1 MEQEIS
7 PQTAWQ
13 NEGICYRYAEEKL
26 NDCVLRSIYMA
37 IVRRSFGY
45 GKKITD
51 RISQEDLAKVSAITS
66 RTLRDKLKI
75 LEEMKMIK
83 IIPPDTYIK
92 GGGSTSCAYGPEYPT
107 GYGYVHTVDDKKSL
121 EKYNKYINNSGYDT
135 KTKEPEVNEGYV
147 YDENKQF

>member
-1 MEQEIS
+1 METEIS

-13 NEGICYRYAEEKL
+13 NEGICYRYAEDKL

-45 GKKITD
+45 GKKYTD
-51 RISQEDLAKVSAITS
+51 RISQEELAKASAITS

-75 LEEMKMIK
+75 LEEMKMVI

-92 GGGSTSCAYGPEYPT
+92 GGGSASCAYAPDFPRGFGE
-107 GYGYVHTVDDKKSL
+107 VKFKD
-121 EKYNKYINNSGYDT
+121 NSKQESS
-135 KTKEPEVNEGYV
+135 KTQSREPEIVEKVKAPYKNM
-147 YDENKQF
+147 DF